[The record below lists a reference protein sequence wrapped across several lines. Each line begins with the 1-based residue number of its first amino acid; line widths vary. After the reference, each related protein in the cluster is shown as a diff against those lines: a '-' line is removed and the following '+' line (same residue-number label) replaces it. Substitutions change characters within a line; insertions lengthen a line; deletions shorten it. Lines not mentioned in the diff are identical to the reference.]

1 MTMKEVKAVN
11 RKTIRN
17 YITNLE
23 QAEYWRDLL
32 KIPATINKKDG
43 SGTFLRK
50 RTFESARKAYFE
62 KFYNVEEESE
72 EREVEREA
80 DGFCEEFLELE
91 KEKG

>member
-1 MTMKEVKAVN
+1 MTMKEVKAVTAE
-11 RKTIRN
+11 TIEN
-17 YITNLE
+17 YVTSFE
-23 QAEYWRDLL
+23 QAEYWYMLVTE
-32 KIPATINKKDG
+32 PATINKKDG

-72 EREVEREA
+72 EREIEREA
-80 DGFCEEFLELE
+80 YSILNKF

>member
-11 RKTIRN
+11 SKSIET

-23 QAEYWRDLL
+23 QAEYWVKLL
-32 KIPATINKKDG
+32 TEPAAINKKDG

-72 EREVEREA
+72 EREIEREA
-80 DGFCEEFLELE
+80 YSILDKF
-91 KEKG
+91 KEKKG